1 MAHFAELIN
10 GIVARVIVV
19 SNADTASNG
28 VEDGAIGTAFC
39 HNLLGGEWLQTS
51 YNGNMRKNYASSGK
65 IFKINSLYIANIDGT
80 TAADLTVNHYSQ
92 AALGGTAIAI
102 ASTVAVAA
110 DSTLVVITKDSA
122 FYLLEN
128 QSLGCLCATS
138 GDLQFV
144 ASWDE
149 IS

>member
-1 MAHFAELIN
+1 MANPNIVNVATIN
-10 GIVARVIVV
+10 GNTKAAAVGTTITEIC
-19 SNADTASNG
+19 SNAT
-28 VEDGAIGTAFC
+28 
-39 HNLLGGEWLQTS
+39 
-51 YNGNMRKNYASSGK
+51 SSGK
-65 IFKINSLYIANIDGT
+65 IFKVNSLYISNIDGT

-102 ASTVAVAA
+102 ASTISVAA

-122 FYLLEN
+122 IYLLEN
-128 QSLGCLCATS
+128 QSLGCLCVTS

>member
-1 MAHFAELIN
+1 MANPNIVNVATIN
-10 GIVARVIVV
+10 GNTKAAAVGTTITEIC
-19 SNADTASNG
+19 SNG
-28 VEDGAIGTAFC
+28 
-39 HNLLGGEWLQTS
+39 
-51 YNGNMRKNYASSGK
+51 ASSGK
-65 IFKINSLYIANIDGT
+65 IFKVNSLYVANIDGT

-92 AALGGTAIAI
+92 AALGGTAIAMG
-102 ASTVAVAA
+102 STISVGA

-138 GDLQFV
+138 GDLHFV